1 MFSFYLYFLNGM
13 DYIHDMKGY
22 YLRVI
27 GRNWRFYVLPGMI
40 GRANNSGPNPRAGD
54 LVGEEVG
61 SGLI

>member
-1 MFSFYLYFLNGM
+1 M